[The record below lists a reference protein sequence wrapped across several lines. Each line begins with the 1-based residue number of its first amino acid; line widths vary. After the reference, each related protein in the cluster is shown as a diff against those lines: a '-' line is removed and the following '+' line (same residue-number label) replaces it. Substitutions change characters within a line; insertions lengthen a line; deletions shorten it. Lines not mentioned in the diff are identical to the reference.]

1 MDDGL
6 LMEADYGRTA
16 VAEKCKAHHLMD
28 PTSPSPSPNLLNLHH
43 ALMDGFAIKTRTYEP
58 DGSHVDWV
66 LSPLKDG
73 CFELQET
80 PVEVWQDAGS
90 VGMASYAG
98 KTVVHE
104 CARAELLAQLRERLG
119 PDPYVK
125 KLPPPLHQPADPRV
139 RFEHRLGNFTLELPE
154 GSGPQSL
161 LVIPFIVLLL
171 VLMILFALI
180 PFLDG
185 WRQGNWLFFL
195 LGVGGLALFGRLL
208 IPFAV
213 DSLCGRARLKVEGW
227 NATLT
232 RGRAWWRREKKFR
245 WDHVTALELVVTR
258 VKKFGA
264 STTAQLILNDGT
276 RVDYAIC
283 MLKRPWEDAGKILQS
298 LIAAQKMKK

>member
-1 MDDGL
+1 MD
-6 LMEADYGRTA
+6 T
-16 VAEKCKAHHLMD
+16 
-28 PTSPSPSPNLLNLHH
+28 TTPSPSPNLLNLHR
-43 ALMDGFAIKTRTYEP
+43 ALMDGFAIETRTYEP

-66 LSPLKDG
+66 LSPLKDDR
-73 CFELQET
+73 FHLQET

-104 CARAELLAQLRERLG
+104 CERAELLAQLRDRLG

-125 KLPPPLHQPADPRV
+125 ELPPLLHQPVDPRV

-161 LVIPFIVLLL
+161 LVIPFIVLLFA
-171 VLMILFALI
+171 LMLLFALI

-185 WRQGNWLFFL
+185 WRQGNWLFFV
-195 LGVGGLALFGRLL
+195 LGLGGLALFGRLL

-213 DSLCGRARLKVEGW
+213 DSFGGVARLKVEGW

-232 RGRAWWRREKKFR
+232 RGRAWWRRETKFR
-245 WDHVTALELVVTR
+245 WDQVVALELVVTR

-264 STTAQLILNDGT
+264 STTAQLILNDGS

-283 MLKRPWEDAGKILQS
+283 MLKRPWEEAVKVLQS
-298 LIAAQKMKK
+298 LIAAQQIKK